1 MKSNENT
8 VNDYTFARLGHQKSA
23 DVPFK
28 GHQKSCLQAK
38 HFYDQMTEHM
48 KKVIQNAV
56 QRGTQNPSEIIEN
69 LPWDLPRSLRVHLRP
84 TSLQN
89 GIKMLPKELQMI
101 PK

>member
-1 MKSNENT
+1 MKT
-8 VNDYTFARLGHQKSA
+8 LLFTILLLGWDLRNQQIFHSKIIKNNA
-23 DVPFK
+23 CKPNV
-28 GHQKSCLQAK
+28 
-38 HFYDQMTEHM
+38 FYDASNDRKYE
-48 KKVIQNAV
+48 KVIQNAV

-89 GIKMLPKELQMI
+89 GVKMVPKELQMI